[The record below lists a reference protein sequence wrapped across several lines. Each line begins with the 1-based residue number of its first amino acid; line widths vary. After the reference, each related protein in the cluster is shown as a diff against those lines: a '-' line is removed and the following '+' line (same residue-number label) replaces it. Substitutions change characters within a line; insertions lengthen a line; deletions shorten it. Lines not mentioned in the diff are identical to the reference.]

1 MFASASGITRMIQM
15 ATGMAGE
22 TMMFKK
28 QSKSEKERQ
37 RTE

>member
-1 MFASASGITRMIQM
+1 MIQM
-15 ATGMAGE
+15 AMGMAGE

-28 QSKSEKERQ
+28 PSKSEKERQ